1 MFINKSFDGKNNVC
15 GKNVAVM
22 RKKLNIS
29 QRELAERMQLMGYDL
44 DKNAIQRIESRQRF
58 VTDIEVQA
66 LAKVFDVELPTLF
79 DENLGDD

>member
-44 DKNAIQRIESRQRF
+44 DKNAIQSIESGQRF

-79 DENLGDD
+79 DENLSEE